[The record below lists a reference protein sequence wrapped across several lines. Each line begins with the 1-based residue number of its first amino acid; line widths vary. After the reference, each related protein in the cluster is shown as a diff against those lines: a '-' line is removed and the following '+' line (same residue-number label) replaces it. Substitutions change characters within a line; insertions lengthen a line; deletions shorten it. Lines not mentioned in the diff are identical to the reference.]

1 MCIGGGG
8 GGSPPPAATPVAP
21 APAPVTISRLGRSAS
36 KRRKQA
42 RTGSSRRKSSTRS
55 RLTIAKTGI
64 QYSGSGTGV
73 NA

>member
-1 MCIGGGG
+1 MCIGGGGG

-21 APAPVTISRLGRSAS
+21 APAPVTVSRLGRSAS

-42 RTGSSRRKSSTRS
+42 RSGSRRKSSTRS
-55 RLTIAKTGI
+55 GLTVAKTGI

>member
-8 GGSPPPAATPVAP
+8 GGSTPPASTPVAP
-21 APAPVTISRLGRSAS
+21 APAPVTISRLGKSES

-42 RTGSSRRKSSTRS
+42 RTGRSKRTRDTMKIG
-55 RLTIAKTGI
+55 LAKTGI
-64 QYSGSGTGV
+64 QYSGSDQTGV